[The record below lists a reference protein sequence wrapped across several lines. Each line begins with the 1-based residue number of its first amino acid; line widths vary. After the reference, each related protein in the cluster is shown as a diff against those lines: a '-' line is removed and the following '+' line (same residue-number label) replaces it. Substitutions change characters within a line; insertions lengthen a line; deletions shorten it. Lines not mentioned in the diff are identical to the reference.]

1 MSNAGGVIGA
11 IAAHTVIT
19 STIRNQQAA
28 PVDETP
34 LTEEER
40 RQAGHDFVSTLTKQ
54 VYWSFGIIF
63 GIIGLIA
70 LLVWIFS

>member
-19 STIRNQQAA
+19 STIRNQEEPQTEQA
-28 PVDETP
+28 P

-40 RQAGHDFVSTLTKQ
+40 RQAGHDFVSTFTNR
-54 VYWSFGIIF
+54 Y
-63 GIIGLIA
+63 IGLSVPFSA
-70 LLVWIFS
+70 FLV

>member
-19 STIRNQQAA
+19 STIRNQQAD

-40 RQAGHDFVSTLTKQ
+40 RQAGHDFVATFTKQ
-54 VYWSFGIIF
+54 VYWCFGIIF
-63 GIIGLIA
+63 GIIGIIA